1 MAQLRQDYQQFR
13 DRGVKVII
21 LGPDGPKAFQR
32 FWQEEEMPFT
42 GLADIKSVVADKFYQ
57 EVNLLKF
64 GRMPAV
70 FVIDKKGNI
79 RYKHYGASMADI
91 PETAVVLEALD
102 QLIEEENG

>member
-1 MAQLRQDYQQFR
+1 
-13 DRGVKVII
+13 
-21 LGPDGPKAFQR
+21 
-32 FWQEEEMPFT
+32 MPFI

-64 GRMPAV
+64 GRMPAI

-91 PETAVVLEALD
+91 PETRVILEVLD